1 MKASHVF
8 TSYLMLFF
16 IVVANIELVIGGEY
30 AEYPSYEG
38 KHYEHH
44 HHDYHPPPK
53 KSANVDINIPLDFG
67 TIAKLGVLGLTQ
79 LKLLMALGKVAG
91 AGLGVSALG
100 LGQLGKIALKI
111 GPAHKGAGIAID
123 LGGGHS
129 HHHEA
134 KSYSH
139 YEPVEKHYHV
149 PSEKHY

>member
-1 MKASHVF
+1 MKSSQIFV
-8 TSYLMLFF
+8 SYLLLFF
-16 IVVANIELVIGGEY
+16 IVIANFEHVLGGEY
-30 AEYPSYEG
+30 EYPSYET
-38 KHYEHH
+38 KHEYHH
-44 HHDYHPPPK
+44 EYHPPPQK
-53 KSANVDINIPLDFG
+53 KGHVDINIPLDFG
-67 TIAKLGVLGLTQ
+67 TIAKLGVIGLTQ
-79 LKLLMALGKVAG
+79 LKLLLALGKVAG

-111 GPAHKGAGIAID
+111 GPVHKGGGIAID
-123 LGGGHS
+123 VGAGHG